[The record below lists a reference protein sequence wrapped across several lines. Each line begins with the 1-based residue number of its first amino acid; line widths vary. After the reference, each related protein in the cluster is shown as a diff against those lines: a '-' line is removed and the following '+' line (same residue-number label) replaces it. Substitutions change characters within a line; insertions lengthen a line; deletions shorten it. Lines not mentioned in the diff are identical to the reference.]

1 MQNNI
6 IKVKINIPLDYVIGH
21 LCYGHKE
28 GILEFTEEEFK
39 KFKEDPINFFI
50 EEEDFLY
57 NLKLI
62 IDDYD
67 VDDYGSPLE
76 VNYEVIDEIK

>member
-1 MQNNI
+1 MQNKKI

-21 LCYGHKE
+21 LRYGHKE

-39 KFKEDPINFFI
+39 KFKEDPIDFI
-50 EEEDFLY
+50 EEEDLLY
-57 NLKLI
+57 NLKII

-67 VDDYGSPLE
+67 VDDWGLSSE
-76 VNYEVIDEIK
+76 VNYEVITNVE